1 MAQDRLDPRV
11 DRTRD
16 AVLHAV
22 RELLVEEGWE
32 AVTQNEVAHR
42 SGVGRSTVYR
52 HWPDRNDLVRE
63 AMDLELGH
71 TRDLPLSGDPRAD
84 LVTALEA
91 IRYEMIER
99 EGAKFLIAMV
109 ARAEWDP
116 DIQPVKKALVDRA
129 VETLRS
135 VLARSVSGRSV
146 PDSSVA
152 VAQLVGPLVMRRLVT
167 DEPLDRALVERV
179 VDDFLAAASR

>member
-1 MAQDRLDPRV
+1 MDPRV
-11 DRTRD
+11 DRTRE

-32 AVTQNEVAHR
+32 AVTQNSAARR

-71 TRDLPLSGDPRAD
+71 TRGLPLSGDLRTD

-99 EGAKFLIAMV
+99 EGSRFLIAMV
-109 ARAEWDP
+109 SRAEWDP

-135 VLARSVSGRSV
+135 VLDGAVSDPSL
-146 PDSSVA
+146 A

-167 DEPLDRALVERV
+167 DEVVDRGVVERV
-179 VDDFLAAASR
+179 VDGFLAGLALS